1 MNCDFCYNNEATI
14 HLIKI
19 QGSNVER
26 INICKECAKDFSFFS
41 EEDFYNDLARILYKF
56 FNISTNGYH
65 TGRDKKIL
73 RSISYGRNRKCPFC
87 GIDLKTIKKI
97 GRVGCSSCYSEFKDV
112 LFPIIKSIQGSLEN
126 KGKIPVNTSRKIK
139 LEKNIRDLRHRLK
152 NEVIIENFEE
162 AARIRDKIKK
172 LEKNRYDR

>member
-1 MNCDFCYNNEATI
+1 MNCDFCHKNEATI

-19 QGSNVER
+19 QGASVEK

-56 FNISTNGYH
+56 FHIGTNEYH
-65 TGRDKKIL
+65 SGRDKKIL
-73 RSISYGRNRKCPFC
+73 RSISYGRNRKCSFC

-97 GRVGCSSCYSEFKDV
+97 GRVGCSNCYSEFKDV
-112 LFPIIKSIQGSLEN
+112 LFPIIRSIQGSLEN

-152 NEVIIENFEE
+152 NEIMIENFEE
-162 AARIRDKIKK
+162 AAKIRDRIKK
-172 LEKNRYDR
+172 LEKNIYGQ